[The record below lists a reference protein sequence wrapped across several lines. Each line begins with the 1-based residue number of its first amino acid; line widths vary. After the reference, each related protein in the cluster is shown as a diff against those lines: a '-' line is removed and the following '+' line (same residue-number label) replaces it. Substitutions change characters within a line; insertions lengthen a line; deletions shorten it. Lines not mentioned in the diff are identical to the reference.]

1 MGGGHLDLLAV
12 VDMGHSGVFKQGDPE
27 AGGGAR
33 LAERKIERMQVAGAH
48 VDKAADIAIRSH
60 HAMDIFPRYQL
71 EFVLI
76 AEARQMVEILLE
88 ASQMTLTGGEV
99 AVAPGEIALDVEAL
113 NPLAHQLHRLQPHQV
128 ELANPL
134 LTNPADKLAGIVAD
148 TANKLATIAPGGA
161 PADAVGLQQGDL
173 VTGISQ
179 IDGGIETGKTAADD
193 ADVSLV
199 LPLQLGPLLPVVAGG
214 RVVGGDMLL
223 ISVVLSC
230 LHTQH
235 PALVANCLIK

>member
-1 MGGGHLDLLAV
+1 MSRGHLDLLAV
-12 VDMGHSGVFKQGDPE
+12 IDMGHSGVFKQGNPE
-27 AGGGAR
+27 AGSGSR
-33 LAERKIERMQVAGAH
+33 LTERKIERMQVAGAH
-48 VDKAADIAIRSH
+48 VDEAADVAIRSH
-60 HAMDIFPRYQL
+60 HCMDIFPRYQL

-113 NPLAHQLHRLQPHQV
+113 NPLAHQLHRLQPHQIQ
-128 ELANPL
+128 LAHPI
-134 LTNPADKLAGIVAD
+134 LTNPAGELAGVMAD
-148 TANKLATIAPGGA
+148 TANKLAAVAPGGT
-161 PADAVGLQQGDL
+161 PADTVGFQQGDL

-179 IDGGIETGKTAADD
+179 IDSGIETGKTAADD

-199 LPLQLGPLLPVVAGG
+199 LPLQLGPLLRVVAGG
-214 RVVGGDMLL
+214 RVVGGDVLL